1 MAADDADSTITRE
14 QPLDPDVGGGS
25 GRVFTGRAQPV
36 LLPDLELTLI
46 EEADDP
52 TEVRRWLGPV
62 DTRVDGV
69 STEDRPHR
77 TPAARLAHGAVVL
90 GLAVVAMLV
99 MAVVIALAAR

>member
-1 MAADDADSTITRE
+1 MAADDDASAVTRE
-14 QPLDPDVGGGS
+14 LPLGPGPGGGS
-25 GRVFTGRAQPV
+25 GRVFTGRARPV

-46 EEADDP
+46 EEVDDP
-52 TEVRRWLGPV
+52 TEVRRWL
-62 DTRVDGV
+62 DAADEGV

-77 TPAARLAHGAVVL
+77 TPAARLAHGALVM